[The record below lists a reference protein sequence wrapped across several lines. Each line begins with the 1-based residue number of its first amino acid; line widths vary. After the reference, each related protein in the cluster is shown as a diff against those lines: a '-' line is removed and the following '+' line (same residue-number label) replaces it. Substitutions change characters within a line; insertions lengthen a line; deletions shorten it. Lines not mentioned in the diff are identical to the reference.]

1 MKCLNKNL
9 TNLVMMGFS
18 ILSDLYNQP
27 RSGVL
32 KKRQMKFNIRFT
44 IVTATLLSMMS
55 IVKAQE
61 KELLSFNEYLN
72 LVGKKNLNYAA
83 QKYNVSMAEASIQTA
98 NMFPDPQFDMEGSN
112 NGVSK
117 KMGYTFGGSFGWTVE
132 LGGKR
137 KARVDLAR
145 NQSELSKILLSD
157 FFRNLRADASLGYI
171 EALRTKALLD
181 VQQDSYKN
189 MLKLSKSDSI
199 RYRLGTISLVSS
211 KQSKLEAASLLN
223 DVYQAESAEQ
233 QAITGLSVY
242 LSDNN
247 LTGRDVDGDFNAFNR
262 DFGVE
267 DLITQALNDRADLLA
282 ARQNTQV
289 AKSQINLEKAN
300 RKIDLGLSAG
310 VSHNTTA
317 TNEIAPSP
325 AVNAV
330 KLGVTIPLKFSNNR
344 NAGLKIAEM
353 AHSQSQLEYQQVE
366 QSIRAEVMQAYQQ
379 YMATQK
385 QVKQFH
391 NGMLTEAKSIL
402 EGIVYSYKRGESSI
416 LEVLNAQR
424 TYNDVR
430 KDYYQALA
438 DNAAALI
445 ELERKTGIWDI
456 SF

>member
-9 TNLVMMGFS
+9 TNLVMIGFS

-32 KKRQMKFNIRFT
+32 KKRHMKFNIRFT
-44 IVTATLLSMMS
+44 IVTATLLSMTG
-55 IVKAQE
+55 IVKAQQ
-61 KELLSFNEYLN
+61 KELLSFDEYLSM
-72 LVGKKNLNYAA
+72 VGKKNLTYAA

-98 NMFPDPQFDMEGSN
+98 NMFPDPQLDMEGSN

-117 KMGYTFGGSFGWTVE
+117 NMGYTYGGSLGWTLE

-137 KARVDLAR
+137 RARVDLAK
-145 NQSELSKILLSD
+145 NQSELSRILLLD
-157 FFRNLRADASLGYI
+157 FFRNLRADASLGYV
-171 EALRTKALLD
+171 EALKSKALLD

-189 MLKLSKSDSI
+189 MLQLSKSDSI
-199 RYRLGTISLVSS
+199 RYRLGTISLVTS

-223 DVYQAESAEQ
+223 SVYQAESAEQ
-233 QAITGLSVY
+233 QAITTLYVF
-242 LSDNN
+242 LSDNK
-247 LTGRDVDGDFNAFNR
+247 LTGRDVGGDFNAFNR
-262 DFGVE
+262 DFGIE
-267 DLITQALNDRADLLA
+267 DLLTQALNERADLLA
-282 ARQNTQV
+282 AKQNTQV
-289 AKSQINLEKAN
+289 AKSQINLERAN
-300 RKIDLGLSAG
+300 RKIDLGLTAG

-325 AVNAV
+325 AVNAI
-330 KLGVTIPLKFSNNR
+330 KLGVSIPLKFSNNR

-391 NGMLTEAKSIL
+391 NGMLTEAKNIL
-402 EGIVYSYKRGESSI
+402 DGIIYSYKRGESSI

-438 DNAAALI
+438 DNATALI

>member
-9 TNLVMMGFS
+9 TNLVMIGFS

-32 KKRQMKFNIRFT
+32 KKRHMKFNIRFT
-44 IVTATLLSMMS
+44 IVTATLLSMTG
-55 IVKAQE
+55 IVKAQQ
-61 KELLSFNEYLN
+61 KELLSFDEYLSM
-72 LVGKKNLNYAA
+72 VGKKNLTYAA

-98 NMFPDPQFDMEGSN
+98 NMFPDPQLDMEGSN

-117 KMGYTFGGSFGWTVE
+117 NMGYTYGGSLGWTLE

-137 KARVDLAR
+137 RARVDLAK
-145 NQSELSKILLSD
+145 NQSELSRILLLD
-157 FFRNLRADASLGYI
+157 FFRNLRADASLGYV
-171 EALRTKALLD
+171 EALKSKALLD

-189 MLKLSKSDSI
+189 MLQLSKSDSI
-199 RYRLGTISLVSS
+199 RYRLGTISLVTS

-223 DVYQAESAEQ
+223 SVYQAESAEQ
-233 QAITGLSVY
+233 QAITALSVF
-242 LSDNN
+242 LSDNK

-262 DFGVE
+262 DFGIE
-267 DLITQALNDRADLLA
+267 DLLTQALNERADLLA
-282 ARQNTQV
+282 AKQNTQV
-289 AKSQINLEKAN
+289 AKSQINLERAN
-300 RKIDLGLSAG
+300 RKIDLGLTAG

-330 KLGVTIPLKFSNNR
+330 KLGVSIPLKFSNNR

-353 AHSQSQLEYQQVE
+353 AHSQSQLEHQQVE

-391 NGMLTEAKSIL
+391 NGMLTEAKNIL
-402 EGIVYSYKRGESSI
+402 DGIIYSYKRGESSI

-438 DNAAALI
+438 DNATALI

>member
-1 MKCLNKNL
+1 
-9 TNLVMMGFS
+9 
-18 ILSDLYNQP
+18 
-27 RSGVL
+27 
-32 KKRQMKFNIRFT
+32 MKFNIRFT
-44 IVTATLLSMMS
+44 IVTATLLSMTG
-55 IVKAQE
+55 IVKAQQ
-61 KELLSFNEYLN
+61 KELLSFDEYLSM
-72 LVGKKNLNYAA
+72 VGKKNLTYAA

-98 NMFPDPQFDMEGSN
+98 NMFPDPQLDMEGSN
-112 NGVSK
+112 NGVYK
-117 KMGYTFGGSFGWTVE
+117 NMGYTYGSSLGWTLE

-137 KARVDLAR
+137 RARVDLAK
-145 NQSELSKILLSD
+145 NQSELSRILLLD
-157 FFRNLRADASLGYI
+157 FFRNLRADASLGYV
-171 EALRTKALLD
+171 EALKSKALLD

-189 MLKLSKSDSI
+189 MLQLSKSDSI
-199 RYRLGTISLVSS
+199 RYRLGTISLVTS

-223 DVYQAESAEQ
+223 SVYQAESAEQ
-233 QAITGLSVY
+233 QAITALYVF
-242 LSDNN
+242 LSDNK

-262 DFGVE
+262 DFGIE
-267 DLITQALNDRADLLA
+267 DLLTQALNERADLLA
-282 ARQNTQV
+282 AKQNTQV
-289 AKSQINLEKAN
+289 AKSQINLERAN
-300 RKIDLGLSAG
+300 RKIDLGLTAG

-330 KLGVTIPLKFSNNR
+330 KLGVSIPLKFSNNR

-353 AHSQSQLEYQQVE
+353 AYSQSQLEYQQVE

-379 YMATQK
+379 YIATQK

-391 NGMLTEAKSIL
+391 NGMLTEAKNIL
-402 EGIVYSYKRGESSI
+402 DGIIYSYKRGESSI

-438 DNAAALI
+438 DNATALI

>member
-9 TNLVMMGFS
+9 TNLVMIGFS

-32 KKRQMKFNIRFT
+32 KKRHMKFNIRFT
-44 IVTATLLSMMS
+44 IVTATLLSMTG
-55 IVKAQE
+55 IVKAQQ
-61 KELLSFNEYLN
+61 KELLSFDEYLSM
-72 LVGKKNLNYAA
+72 VGKKNLTYAA
-83 QKYNVSMAEASIQTA
+83 QKFNVSMAEASIQTA
-98 NMFPDPQFDMEGSN
+98 NMFPDPQLDMEGSN

-117 KMGYTFGGSFGWTVE
+117 NMGYTYGGSLGWTLE

-137 KARVDLAR
+137 RARVDLAK
-145 NQSELSKILLSD
+145 NQSELSRILLLD
-157 FFRNLRADASLGYI
+157 FFRNLRADASLGYV
-171 EALRTKALLD
+171 EALKSKALLD

-189 MLKLSKSDSI
+189 MLQLSKSDSI
-199 RYRLGTISLVSS
+199 RYRLGTISLVTS
-211 KQSKLEAASLLN
+211 KQGKLEAASLLN
-223 DVYQAESAEQ
+223 SVYQAESAEQ
-233 QAITGLSVY
+233 QAITALSVF
-242 LSDNN
+242 LSDNK

-262 DFGVE
+262 DFGIE
-267 DLITQALNDRADLLA
+267 DLLTQALNERADLLA
-282 ARQNTQV
+282 AKQNTQV
-289 AKSQINLEKAN
+289 AKSQINLERAN
-300 RKIDLGLSAG
+300 RKIDLGLTAG

-330 KLGVTIPLKFSNNR
+330 KLGVSIPLKFSNNR

-391 NGMLTEAKSIL
+391 NGMLTEAKNIL
-402 EGIVYSYKRGESSI
+402 DGIIYSYKRGESSI

-438 DNAAALI
+438 DNATALI

>member
-1 MKCLNKNL
+1 
-9 TNLVMMGFS
+9 
-18 ILSDLYNQP
+18 
-27 RSGVL
+27 
-32 KKRQMKFNIRFT
+32 MKFNIRFT
-44 IVTATLLSMMS
+44 IVTATLLSMTG
-55 IVKAQE
+55 IVKAQQ
-61 KELLSFNEYLN
+61 KELLSFDEYLSM
-72 LVGKKNLNYAA
+72 VGKKNLTYAT

-98 NMFPDPQFDMEGSN
+98 NMFPDPQLDMEGSN

-117 KMGYTFGGSFGWTVE
+117 NMGYTYGGSLGWTLE

-137 KARVDLAR
+137 RARVDLAK
-145 NQSELSKILLSD
+145 NQSELSRILLLD
-157 FFRNLRADASLGYI
+157 FFRNLRADASLGYV
-171 EALRTKALLD
+171 EALKSKALLD

-189 MLKLSKSDSI
+189 MLQLSKSDSI
-199 RYRLGTISLVSS
+199 RYRLGTISLVTS

-223 DVYQAESAEQ
+223 SVYQAESAEQ
-233 QAITGLSVY
+233 QAITALYVF
-242 LSDNN
+242 LSDNK

-262 DFGVE
+262 DFGIE
-267 DLITQALNDRADLLA
+267 DLLTQALNERADLLA
-282 ARQNTQV
+282 AKQNTQV
-289 AKSQINLEKAN
+289 AKSQINLERAN
-300 RKIDLGLSAG
+300 RKIDLGLTAG

-325 AVNAV
+325 AVNAI
-330 KLGVTIPLKFSNNR
+330 KLGVSIPLKFSNNR

-391 NGMLTEAKSIL
+391 NGMLTEAKNIL
-402 EGIVYSYKRGESSI
+402 DGIIYSYKRGESSI

-438 DNAAALI
+438 DNATALI

>member
-1 MKCLNKNL
+1 
-9 TNLVMMGFS
+9 
-18 ILSDLYNQP
+18 
-27 RSGVL
+27 
-32 KKRQMKFNIRFT
+32 MKFNIRFT
-44 IVTATLLSMMS
+44 IVTATLLSMTG
-55 IVKAQE
+55 IVKAQQ
-61 KELLSFNEYLN
+61 KELLSFDEYLSM
-72 LVGKKNLNYAA
+72 VGKKNLTYAA

-98 NMFPDPQFDMEGSN
+98 NMFPDPQLDMEGSN

-117 KMGYTFGGSFGWTVE
+117 NMGYTYGGSLGWTLE

-137 KARVDLAR
+137 RARVDLAK
-145 NQSELSKILLSD
+145 NQSELSKILLLD
-157 FFRNLRADASLGYI
+157 FFRNLRADASLGYV
-171 EALRTKALLD
+171 EALKSKALLD

-189 MLKLSKSDSI
+189 MLQLSKSDSI
-199 RYRLGTISLVSS
+199 RYRLGTISLVTS

-223 DVYQAESAEQ
+223 SVYQAESAEQ
-233 QAITGLSVY
+233 QAITALYVF
-242 LSDNN
+242 LSDNK

-262 DFGVE
+262 DFGIE
-267 DLITQALNDRADLLA
+267 DLLTQALNERADLLA
-282 ARQNTQV
+282 AKQNTQV
-289 AKSQINLEKAN
+289 AKSQINLERAN
-300 RKIDLGLSAG
+300 RKIDLGLTAG

-325 AVNAV
+325 AVNAI
-330 KLGVTIPLKFSNNR
+330 KLGVSIPLKFSNNR

-391 NGMLTEAKSIL
+391 NGMLTEAKNIL
-402 EGIVYSYKRGESSI
+402 DGIIYSYKRGESSI

-438 DNAAALI
+438 DNATALI

>member
-9 TNLVMMGFS
+9 TNLVMIGFS

-32 KKRQMKFNIRFT
+32 KKRHMKFNIRFT
-44 IVTATLLSMMS
+44 IVTATLLSMTG
-55 IVKAQE
+55 IVKAQQ
-61 KELLSFNEYLN
+61 KELLSFDEYLSM
-72 LVGKKNLNYAA
+72 VGKKNLTYAA

-98 NMFPDPQFDMEGSN
+98 NMFPDPQLDMEGSN

-117 KMGYTFGGSFGWTVE
+117 NMGYTYGSSLGWTLE

-137 KARVDLAR
+137 RARVDLAK
-145 NQSELSKILLSD
+145 NQSELSRIVLLD
-157 FFRNLRADASLGYI
+157 FFRNLRADASLGYV
-171 EALRTKALLD
+171 EALKSKALLD

-189 MLKLSKSDSI
+189 MLQLSKSDSI
-199 RYRLGTISLVSS
+199 RYRLGTISLVTS

-223 DVYQAESAEQ
+223 SVYQAESTEQ
-233 QAITGLSVY
+233 QAITALSVF
-242 LSDNN
+242 LSDNK

-262 DFGVE
+262 DFGIE
-267 DLITQALNDRADLLA
+267 DLLTQALNERADLLA
-282 ARQNTQV
+282 AKQNTQV
-289 AKSQINLEKAN
+289 AKSQINLERAN
-300 RKIDLGLSAG
+300 RKIDLGLTAG

-330 KLGVTIPLKFSNNR
+330 KLGVSIPLKFSNNR

-379 YMATQK
+379 YIATQK

-391 NGMLTEAKSIL
+391 NGMLTEAKNIL
-402 EGIVYSYKRGESSI
+402 DGIIYSYKRGESSI

-438 DNAAALI
+438 DNATALI